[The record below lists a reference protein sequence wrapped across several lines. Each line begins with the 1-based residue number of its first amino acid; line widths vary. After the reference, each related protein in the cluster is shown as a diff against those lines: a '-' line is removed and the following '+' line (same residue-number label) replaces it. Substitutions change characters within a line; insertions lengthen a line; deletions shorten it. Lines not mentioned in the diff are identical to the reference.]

1 MTIRKIYGENCING
15 INALP
20 HQLSQK
26 EKKNIKFTYI

>member
-20 HQLSQK
+20 HQLSEK
-26 EKKNIKFTYI
+26 EKKKHKI